1 MVSRIQ
7 GEVPADTLEAYRR
20 ASLSVHELLAQVRQ
34 IKTEAMAE
42 GRFVWDL
49 PRHEQIAM
57 VCAWNAFALQSL
69 GNEFLDAD
77 FNHDPKTKG
86 FVPPATA
93 DQILRY
99 YGQVE
104 GWLSRAY
111 QAQTNPNFRLDIAVP
126 ADLPPWISAHP
137 EPEAHRMARVSAMRT
152 IHDQVSDWMEFL
164 GEGPEA
170 AEDQPAYNEI
180 QQLYAASATKA
191 RFADDL
197 QDAAKSA
204 DMIDRVEPQ
213 IEDAI
218 EGFYRLG
225 QVVAMPSLLRK
236 KVVTLTPKPP
246 AEPRSFANP
255 HSSEFDIWL
264 LTAPEI
270 RQQWARDEGANQ
282 ALRDLWSNLSDPG
295 EVIDL
300 QVDIDEAIA
309 RGAVRRAVDQNGR
322 QFGHY
327 FRCPWGPLYEV
338 VQPVFIGGVRM
349 LILQQFVID
358 VSVDASGIAQAKIMP
373 GSFAPVG

>member
-34 IKTEAMAE
+34 IKAEAMAE
-42 GRFVWDL
+42 GRFIWSL
-49 PRHEQIAM
+49 PRHLQICM
-57 VCAWNAFALQSL
+57 LCTWNAFALQSL

-111 QAQTNPNFRLDIAVP
+111 QAQTNPAYRLDVAVP
-126 ADLPPWISAHP
+126 ADLPPWISTHP
-137 EPEAHRMARVSAMRT
+137 EPEAHRFARVNAMRT
-152 IHDQVSDWMEFL
+152 IRDQVSDWIGFL
-164 GEGPEA
+164 GEGPESV
-170 AEDQPAYNEI
+170 EDQLAYNEV

-197 QDAAKSA
+197 QDAARSSEA
-204 DMIDRVEPQ
+204 LQRIEPQ

-225 QVVAMPSLLRK
+225 QLIAMPPLLRK
-236 KVVTLTPKPP
+236 KVLNVTPKSSQ
-246 AEPRSFANP
+246 APRP
-255 HSSEFDIWL
+255 VITPDDPDFDIWL

-270 RQQWARDEGANQ
+270 RQQWIQDPDANQ
-282 ALRDLWSNLSDPG
+282 ALRDLWAALRDPDDA
-295 EVIDL
+295 IRL
-300 QVDIDEAIA
+300 QLEIDEAISQ
-309 RGAVRRAVDQNGR
+309 GLVRRAVDQNGL

-338 VQPVFIGGVRM
+338 LQPVILGGVRL
-349 LILQQFVID
+349 LILQRFVID
-358 VSVDASGIAQAKIMP
+358 VSVDALGDARAAIVP
-373 GSFAPVG
+373 GSFAPI